1 MKKNKF
7 FFITVLALSLM
18 LFSLTILKAP
28 DYINEI
34 KPYLDI
40 IHKLNLEYGLEGDSK
55 IRLVQGEEQNF
66 YSHVKNMSLK
76 EYEKNARKAYEQ
88 ALRIPTVIKSDPNS
102 GIEYG
107 YYLSDNYSYDNEIK
121 EGKRIAA
128 KKISH
133 GLLNFSDYPE

>member
-1 MKKNKF
+1 MKKSEF
-7 FFITVLALSLM
+7 SFITVLALSLM
-18 LFSLTILKAP
+18 LLSLPILKAP

-34 KPYLDI
+34 KPYLGI
-40 IHKLNLEYGLEGDSK
+40 MHKLNLEYGLEGDSK

-66 YSHVKNMSLK
+66 YSHVKNMSLND
-76 EYEKNARKAYEQ
+76 YEQSLRDAYEQ

-102 GIEYG
+102 SIEYG
-107 YYLSDNYSYDNEIK
+107 NYLSDNYSYDNEIK

-133 GLLNFSDYPE
+133 DLLNFSAYPK